1 MLTFIAVSGSLRA
14 ASANSAVLRAAAAL
28 APSGV
33 RVDIFDGVG
42 NLPHFNPD
50 IEADPPAAVLAW
62 RAMLSGCDAVLIA
75 SPEYAHGVAGAFKN
89 ALDWVV
95 GSAEL
100 AGKDVVLI
108 NTSARAVHAQAAL
121 AETIVT
127 MGWNILA
134 APVIPVANKGLD
146 EHAIVADP
154 VLAAQLNEVLESL
167 VQYKRRTS

>member
-28 APSGV
+28 APAGV
-33 RVDIFDGVG
+33 RVEIYDGVG

-50 IEADPPAAVLAW
+50 IEGDPPAAVLAW
-62 RAMLSGCDAVLIA
+62 RAMLRECDAVLIA

-100 AGKDVVLI
+100 AGKDVALI
-108 NTSARAVHAQAAL
+108 NTSARAEHAQAAL
-121 AETIVT
+121 AEIIVT
-127 MGWNILA
+127 MGWNIVA

-146 EHAIVADP
+146 ESAIAADP
-154 VLAAQLNEVLESL
+154 VLAAQLNDVLKSL
-167 VQYKRRTS
+167 VQNKRRT